1 MNPDQAAELGKYLR
15 KKREAYGISIRKLSH
30 IVGVDQA
37 QIIRLEQGKVAS
49 PKADLLD
56 RIATEIN
63 VPVSDLM
70 TLAGYPMARGLPG
83 LRPYMRA
90 KYKDLPPDAVEEVE
104 SFIARL
110 QAKHGGRPGPTG
122 GEDET

>member
-1 MNPDQAAELGKYLR
+1 MNPDQAAELGRYLR
-15 KKREAYGISIRKLSH
+15 TKREAYGISIRKLSH

-70 TLAGYPMARGLPG
+70 TLAGYPVARGLPG

-90 KYKDLPPDAVEEVE
+90 KYKDLPSDAVDEVE
-104 SFIARL
+104 SFIANL
-110 QAKHGGRPGPTG
+110 QAKHGEHSGPKD

>member
-1 MNPDQAAELGKYLR
+1 MNPDQAAELGTYLR
-15 KKREAYGISIRKLSH
+15 TKREAYGISIRKLSH

-70 TLAGYPMARGLPG
+70 TLAGYPVARGLPG

-90 KYKDLPPDAVEEVE
+90 KYKDLPPDAVDEVE